1 MHSPVIFIHGLL
13 GTLQSEALHEA
24 LRPRRT
30 LAPDL
35 LGYGRER
42 YTDLDSISLE
52 AQAEHVHRAI
62 IATYGRQPV
71 HVVGHSVGG
80 AIAALLASSY
90 PEQVKS
96 LISVEGNFTLKD
108 AFWSASVARMSPA
121 EADILMG
128 GLRAHPAAWL
138 ERSGIAVTPEAIAVA
153 TDWLSR
159 QSSATVRAMGKAVV
173 RTTEPAAY
181 LTMLRAVFERIP
193 VHLVA
198 GERSIAG
205 WDIPVWAREQAASL
219 TIIPNTGHMMMIE
232 DPSAFSSVVQD
243 RLQKTVG
250 VTAVMAEREPE
261 EPATHG

>member
-52 AQAEHVHRAI
+52 AQADVHRAI

-128 GLRAHPAAWL
+128 GLRAHPAA
-138 ERSGIAVTPEAIAVA
+138 
-153 TDWLSR
+153 
-159 QSSATVRAMGKAVV
+159 
-173 RTTEPAAY
+173 
-181 LTMLRAVFERIP
+181 
-193 VHLVA
+193 
-198 GERSIAG
+198 
-205 WDIPVWAREQAASL
+205 
-219 TIIPNTGHMMMIE
+219 
-232 DPSAFSSVVQD
+232 
-243 RLQKTVG
+243 
-250 VTAVMAEREPE
+250 
-261 EPATHG
+261 